1 MPNNNLLKFKEWQ
14 TKADEDFESAKILLN
29 NEGVPATICFLSQQT
44 VEKCL
49 KGFLVF
55 RGVGFP
61 KIHQLDEL
69 LERCA
74 KIDADFREFIEEVI
88 ILNDYYIES
97 RYPDNMKED
106 ISFEA
111 AREAFEVA
119 ENLRK
124 FILSKVEEK

>member
-1 MPNNNLLKFKEWQ
+1 MSDNNLLKFGEWRE
-14 TKADEDFESAKILLN
+14 KADEDFKSAKILLN
-29 NEGVPATICFLSQQT
+29 NDGVPATICFLSQQT
-44 VEKCL
+44 VEKLL

-55 RGVGFP
+55 HEVGFP

-74 KIDADFREFIEEVI
+74 KIDADFREFIEEVV

-106 ISFEA
+106 ITFEEA
-111 AREAFEVA
+111 KEAFEIA
-119 ENLRK
+119 ERMRN
-124 FILSKVEEK
+124 FILLKTEK